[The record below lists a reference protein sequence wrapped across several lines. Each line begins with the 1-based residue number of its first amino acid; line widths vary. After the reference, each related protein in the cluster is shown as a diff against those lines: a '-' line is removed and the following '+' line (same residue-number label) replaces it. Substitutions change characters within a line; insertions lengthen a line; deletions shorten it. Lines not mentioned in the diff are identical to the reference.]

1 MRWEILIVA
10 LVLATGGRQAALALP
25 SANECSPL
33 SPAQIQKV
41 IAQPF
46 GEPDKAQAPPAFGK
60 QPWGTHC
67 TYDSQKGTKV
77 RVDFIIYTD
86 ASAAEAKQTF
96 ERLMMWFPA
105 KSKPSGIGD
114 SAYIDSRGA
123 IHVLKGK
130 TRYFL
135 SLDPGDETHLKDLA
149 SSVAAHL

>member
-1 MRWEILIVA
+1 MTREILIVA
-10 LVLATGGRQAALALP
+10 LVLATGGRQTALASP
-25 SANECSPL
+25 PANECSAL

-41 IAQPF
+41 FGQPF
-46 GEPDKAQAPPAFGK
+46 GEPGKTQALPAFGK
-60 QPWGTHC
+60 EPWGTHC
-67 TYDSQKGTKV
+67 TYDSQKGAKV

-135 SLDPGDETHLKDLA
+135 STNPGDENHLKDLA
-149 SSVAAHL
+149 SSVAAQL

>member
-1 MRWEILIVA
+1 MRRKILIVA
-10 LVLATGGRQAALALP
+10 VVLAMGGVRAAFAAP

-33 SPAQIQKV
+33 PPAQIQKV
-41 IAQPF
+41 LGQPF
-46 GEPDKAQAPPAFGK
+46 GEPDKTQAPPAFGK

-67 TYDSQKGTKV
+67 TYNSQNGSNV

-114 SAYIDSRGA
+114 SAYIDSSGA

-135 SLDPGDETHLKDLA
+135 NVDPGDENHLKDLA
-149 SSVAAHL
+149 SAVAAQL

>member
-1 MRWEILIVA
+1 MIRKILIV
-10 LVLATGGRQAALALP
+10 VLLLAMGGVEAALASP

-33 SPAQIQKV
+33 SPVEIQKV
-41 IAQPF
+41 LGQPF
-46 GEPDKAQAPPAFGK
+46 GEPEQAQAPPAFGK

-67 TYDSQKGTKV
+67 TYHSQKGTNAS
-77 RVDFIIYTD
+77 VDFIIYND

-105 KSKPSGIGD
+105 KSKPPGIGD

-135 SLDPGDETHLKDLA
+135 SADPGDENHLKDLA
-149 SSVAAHL
+149 SSVAAQL

>member
-1 MRWEILIVA
+1 MKTEILVA
-10 LVLATGGRQAALALP
+10 TLVLATCGVEALASP
-25 SANECSPL
+25 PANECSEL

-41 IAQPF
+41 LGHPF
-46 GEPDKAQAPPAFGK
+46 GEADKTQAPPAFGK
-60 QPWGTHC
+60 QPWGAHC
-67 TYDSQKGTKV
+67 TYASQKGTNV

-135 SLDPGDETHLKDLA
+135 SVDPRDESHLKELA
-149 SSVAAHL
+149 SSVAANL

>member
-1 MRWEILIVA
+1 MVRHILIGA
-10 LVLATGGRQAALALP
+10 LVLATAGVPAARA

-33 SPAQIQKV
+33 TPVQIQKV
-41 IAQPF
+41 LGQPF
-46 GEPDKAQAPPAFGK
+46 GEPNKAQAPPAFGK
-60 QPWGTHC
+60 QPWGKHC
-67 TYDSQKGTKV
+67 TYGSQNGTHV
-77 RVDFIIYTD
+77 TVDFIIYTD

-96 ERLMMWFPA
+96 DRLMIWFPA

-135 SLDPGDETHLKDLA
+135 SINPGNENQLKDLA
-149 SSVAAHL
+149 SSLATQL

>member
-1 MRWEILIVA
+1 MRREILTVA
-10 LVLATGGRQAALALP
+10 LVLAMGGVHAARAVP
-25 SANECSPL
+25 PENECSPL
-33 SPAQIQKV
+33 PPAQIQKV
-41 IAQPF
+41 LGQPF
-46 GEPDKAQAPPAFGK
+46 GEPDKTKAPPAFGR

-67 TYDSQKGTKV
+67 TYNSQKGHV
-77 RVDFIIYTD
+77 RVVFIIYTD

-114 SAYIDSRGA
+114 SAYIDSSGA

-130 TRYFL
+130 TRYFV
-135 SLDPGDETHLKDLA
+135 SVDPGDENHLKELA

>member
-1 MRWEILIVA
+1 MRREILILA
-10 LVLATGGRQAALALP
+10 LVLATGGGHVALALP
-25 SANECSPL
+25 MANDCSPL

-41 IAQPF
+41 LGRPF
-46 GEPDKAQAPPAFGK
+46 GAPDKTQSPPAFGK

-67 TYDSQKGTKV
+67 TYHSQKGTNG

-135 SLDPGDETHLKDLA
+135 SVDPSDENHLKDLA
-149 SSVAAHL
+149 SAVATQL

>member
-1 MRWEILIVA
+1 MVRQILIGA
-10 LVLATGGRQAALALP
+10 LVLAIGGVPAALALP
-25 SANECSPL
+25 ATNECSPL
-33 SPAQIQKV
+33 TPAQIQKV
-41 IAQPF
+41 LGQPF
-46 GEPDKAQAPPAFGK
+46 GEPDKVQAPPAFGK

-67 TYDSQKGTKV
+67 TYGSQKGTHVK
-77 RVDFIIYTD
+77 VDFIIYSD

-123 IHVLKGK
+123 IHVLKGR

-135 SLDPGDETHLKDLA
+135 SIDPGNESHLKDLA
-149 SSVAAHL
+149 SSLAAQL